1 MGGNSTPAKLPCESC
16 AVFLWT
22 QNREA
27 AIKLLRFGKQR
38 EIQPVVHTGIRERQH
53 RYCYLS
59 VNELSCDERAQ
70 GFTRSHSWT
79 ADTHM
84 VAGTLTMCGEPLV
97 KRRILRFQS
106 RDQNWRNHFRRPCWK
121 IYKAFIMADVT
132 SSSHI
137 DIVFDDYWLT
147 LDDITKARYRYKA
160 LLYGFDP
167 YKLKKSVFQKI

>member
-22 QNREA
+22 QNRKA

-38 EIQPVVHTGIRERQH
+38 EIQPVVHTGIREIQH
-53 RYCYLS
+53 RYCYLP
-59 VNELSCDERAQ
+59 VNELSCNERAQ

-97 KRRILRFQS
+97 KRRMSCLPLIRHENLCQGIQPLTVSVMMQVELIPRKFLYVCKDVQES
-106 RDQNWRNHFRRPCWK
+106 RPTRSKTCNKYSFLVQENSL
-121 IYKAFIMADVT
+121 YKARRNSAPTVVD
-132 SSSHI
+132 
-137 DIVFDDYWLT
+137 
-147 LDDITKARYRYKA
+147 
-160 LLYGFDP
+160 
-167 YKLKKSVFQKI
+167 